1 MSTQTLLIRL
11 EDETTF
17 AIPVEDLEQYRLD
30 TDSDEVT
37 GFSVGIAPFPDIL
50 APVNPDVEVLSSPG
64 RPRGDVSGL
73 SRGGG
78 GGKVSHIGIIDGR
91 L

>member
-1 MSTQTLLIRL
+1 MAQTLIIRL
-11 EDETTF
+11 DDDTTYG
-17 AIPVEDLEQYRLD
+17 IPVEDLEQYRID
-30 TDSDEVT
+30 SDSDEVA
-37 GFSVGIAPFPDIL
+37 GFTMGIAPFPDIL
-50 APVNPDVEVLSSPG
+50 SPVNPDVEVLGSPG

-78 GGKVSHIGIIDGR
+78 GGKVSHVGIIDGR